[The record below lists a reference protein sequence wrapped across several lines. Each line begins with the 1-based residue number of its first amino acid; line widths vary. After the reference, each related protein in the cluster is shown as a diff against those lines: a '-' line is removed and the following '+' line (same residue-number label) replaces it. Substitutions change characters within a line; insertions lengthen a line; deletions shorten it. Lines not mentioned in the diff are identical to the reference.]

1 MEKVTKEE
9 LDFCSEFSIKVNKS
23 GYMNGIVLWFDN

>member
-9 LDFCSEFSIKVNKS
+9 LDFCSEFVLKVEKK
-23 GYMNGIVLWFDN
+23 GFINGIVLWFDN